1 MIPLKTTYS
10 PQTPSLATLE
20 LLARRNFSR
29 MVDGLGLTTV
39 RKDGDMFVI
48 SFNQSGDGA
57 QIESKLIQIRVNS
70 VMGQRGFHSAEVTTT
85 DILGKSS
92 SHTITEQRE
101 VESNFLTNMSLA
113 NVVRA
118 MERLSQLPQE

>member
-10 PQTPSLATLE
+10 PQTPSLATLD
-20 LLARRNFSR
+20 LLARSNFSGI
-29 MVDGLGLTTV
+29 VDGLGLTTV

-48 SFNQSGDGA
+48 LLHRNGDGT
-57 QIESKLIQIRVNS
+57 QIESQSIQIRVNS
-70 VMGQRGFHSAEVTTT
+70 EMGQRGFHSAEVTTT

-101 VESNFLTNMSLA
+101 VESKFLTNMSLA

-118 MERLSQLPQE
+118 MERQSSPPQA

>member
-1 MIPLKTTYS
+1 VIPLKTTYS
-10 PQTPSLATLE
+10 SQTPSLATLD
-20 LLARRNFSR
+20 LLARYNFSG

-39 RKDGDMFVI
+39 KKDGNVFVI
-48 SFNQSGDGA
+48 SFNRSGDET
-57 QIESKLIQIRVNS
+57 QIESQSIQIRVNS
-70 VMGQRGFHSAEVTTT
+70 EMGRRGFHSAEVTTT

-101 VESNFLTNMSLA
+101 VESKFLNNMSLA

-118 MERLSQLPQE
+118 MERLRPLPQE